1 MNTKELEI
9 AMRAVKKNLDS
20 KPCGNFLG
28 SVWPTSDSLLES
40 PVSDETSKG
49 RKSLRVLG
57 KREATKSQ
65 TEPESKKKSDSRSE
79 PVLKIGGDL
88 DFSDDED

>member
-1 MNTKELEI
+1 MK
-9 AMRAVKKNLDS
+9 AVKNNLDS

-28 SVWPTSDSLLES
+28 NVWPIGGPLLEI
-40 PVSDETSKG
+40 SDETSKG
-49 RKSLRVLG
+49 GKSLRVLR
-57 KREATKSQ
+57 KREATKSPA
-65 TEPESKKKSDSRSE
+65 EPESKKKSDSRRTE